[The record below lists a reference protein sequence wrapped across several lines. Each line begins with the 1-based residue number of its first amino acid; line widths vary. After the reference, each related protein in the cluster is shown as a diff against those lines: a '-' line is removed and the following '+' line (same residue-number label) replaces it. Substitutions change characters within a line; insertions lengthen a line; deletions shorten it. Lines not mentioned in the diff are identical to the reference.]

1 MRGIKTHFIFIATV
15 VCFFC
20 GCGRNQNA
28 ISDVAKSNQNSSEKA
43 STPSLIVFQL
53 VRADGSMQ
61 PFSLDD
67 LKKLPLATI
76 FAEGNPQ
83 EGPSL
88 LAVLKS
94 SGVMEFQEVAI
105 TGREGTKKMTKSEI
119 NDEVILDF
127 NNRGSVK
134 LVSPTMPHEARI
146 RDITRIIIK

>member
-28 ISDVAKSNQNSSEKA
+28 ISDGAKSNQNASEKA
-43 STPSLIVFQL
+43 SSLIVFQL
-53 VRADGSMQ
+53 MRADWGMQ
-61 PFSLDD
+61 TFSLDD

-134 LVSPTMPHEARI
+134 LVSPRMPHEARI

>member
-1 MRGIKTHFIFIATV
+1 MRGINTHFIFIATV

-28 ISDVAKSNQNSSEKA
+28 ISGGAISNQNASEKA
-43 STPSLIVFQL
+43 SSSIVFQL
-53 VRADGSMQ
+53 VRADGRMQ

-94 SGVMEFQEVAI
+94 AGVIEFQEVAI

-146 RDITRIIIK
+146 RDITRIEIK

>member
-20 GCGRNQNA
+20 GCGRNQNV
-28 ISDVAKSNQNSSEKA
+28 ISGAATSNQNASEKV
-43 STPSLIVFQL
+43 SSLIVFQL

-61 PFSLDD
+61 PFSLED